1 MRGGGGKKIYGFGKK
16 RKGNYFERK
25 KSKKP
30 RTDILEENL
39 SGNVVFGSKKQ
50 RQQLTTGEKNKSES
64 H

>member
-1 MRGGGGKKIYGFGKK
+1 MVLGTKEKGIILKKK
-16 RKGNYFERK
+16 
-25 KSKKP
+25 KKP